1 MTLDD
6 LVETIETR
14 QDLAHFIDA
23 LVRDLK
29 TNEQAWENPELERY
43 LDALAS
49 WTESMDGYFHNVRG
63 QPAPEQPT
71 WRLVGYMLLAAR
83 IYE

>member
-1 MTLDD
+1 MTLNE

-14 QDLAHFIDA
+14 EDLAQFIQA
-23 LVRDLK
+23 LLEDLRADPK
-29 TNEQAWENPELERY
+29 AWENPELERY

-49 WTESMDGYFHNVRG
+49 WTKSMDGYFKNVRG

-71 WRLVGYMLLAAR
+71 WRVVGYMLLAAR